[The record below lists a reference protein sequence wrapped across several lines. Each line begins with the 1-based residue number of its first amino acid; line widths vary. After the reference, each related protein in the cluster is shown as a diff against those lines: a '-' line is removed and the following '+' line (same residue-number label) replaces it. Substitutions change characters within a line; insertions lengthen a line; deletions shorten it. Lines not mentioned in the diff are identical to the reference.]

1 MNELLLFLA
10 QIPEPGKGEIEK
22 WLIAAASVMAIIA
35 LAKGLVKKDPPDHKQ
50 YADKKDTERRLEAL
64 ETRQRVD
71 KEELLDRISEV
82 PAETVALL
90 KQTKGLL

>member
-22 WLIAAASVMAIIA
+22 WLLSGAAIMAIVA
-35 LAKGLVKKDPPDHKQ
+35 MAKGLFKKEPPDHKQ
-50 YADKKDTERRLEAL
+50 YADRRDTERRLDAL
-64 ETRQRVD
+64 ENRQRID
-71 KEELLDRISEV
+71 KEELLQTIAKV
-82 PAETVALL
+82 PSETVALL